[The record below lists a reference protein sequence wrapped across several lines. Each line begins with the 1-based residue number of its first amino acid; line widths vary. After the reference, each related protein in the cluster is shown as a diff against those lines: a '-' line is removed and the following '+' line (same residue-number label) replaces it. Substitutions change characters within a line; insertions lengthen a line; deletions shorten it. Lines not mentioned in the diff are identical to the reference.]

1 MIFKIGDKVIIN
13 KPITGLYNVSAVVE
27 FINNELQFY
36 RVRHNYGREG
46 FKNNT
51 CNIFYNHIDESIEF
65 DLKEMRN
72 DKIESL
78 GINKSMIE

>member
-1 MIFKIGDKVIIN
+1 MMFEIGDKVIVN
-13 KPITGLYNVSAVVE
+13 KPIVKIYNVPAVVE

-51 CNIFYNHIDESIEF
+51 CNIFYKHNDESIKF
-65 DLKEMRN
+65 DLEEIRN
-72 DKIESL
+72 DKIKSL
-78 GINKSMIE
+78 GI